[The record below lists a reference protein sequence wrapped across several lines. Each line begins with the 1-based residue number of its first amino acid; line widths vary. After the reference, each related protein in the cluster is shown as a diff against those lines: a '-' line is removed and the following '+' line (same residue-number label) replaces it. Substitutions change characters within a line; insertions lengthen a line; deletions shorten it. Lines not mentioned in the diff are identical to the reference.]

1 MKSTVRRLIALVGAT
16 TVLMFAA
23 PPAGAATLH
32 IEELRMG
39 STRAAVAALARAS
52 AAVGVAP
59 GPCQDGAYNKLGGSW
74 KNGSYSWS
82 FQAYSTPGYLSK
94 TAVRDVLRKSFSNIT
109 NAHNDCALA
118 DHVSA
123 TNNYLG
129 TTSTR
134 ARCARRDMHNVVGF
148 RALEAGVLAVTCYWI
163 SNGRIVEADVQIN
176 SRERWALSL
185 GGCTDEVMLESTMTH
200 EAGHVFGLDH
210 VGERRHGRLT
220 MSPYLDGPCEN
231 DEATLGKG
239 DVLGLEALY

>member
-1 MKSTVRRLIALVGAT
+1 MKSTVRRLVALVGAT

-39 STRAAVAALARAS
+39 TTRDARSAPARAAV
-52 AAVGVAP
+52 AVGVAP
-59 GPCQDGAYNKLGGSW
+59 GACQDRAYNKLGGTW
-74 KNGSYSWS
+74 KDGSYRWS
-82 FQAYSTPGYLSK
+82 FQASSTPGYLSK
-94 TAVRDVLRKSFSNIT
+94 AAVRDVLKKSFSNIT
-109 NAHNDCALA
+109 TAHNDCGMA
-118 DHVSA
+118 DRVSA
-123 TNNYLG
+123 TNTYLG

-134 ARCARRDMHNVVGF
+134 ARCARRDMRNVVGF
-148 RALEAGVLAVTCYWI
+148 RVLEAGVLAVTCYWI
-163 SNGRIVEADVQIN
+163 GNGRIVEADVQIN
-176 SRERWALSL
+176 IRERWALSL
-185 GGCTDEVMLESTMTH
+185 AGCTDEVMLESTMTH